1 MKMSALYKEFQNPG
15 APWRGKPFWSW
26 NGELDREELI
36 HQSHILGEMGFGGY
50 FMHSRSGLIT
60 EYLGDEWFDLINSTA
75 DAGEKEGLEIW
86 LYDEDRWPSGSAGGK
101 VTEDPQYRMKSLMLF
116 ETDPAA
122 FEWGEDIIH
131 AFAAVIG
138 EDRLTMHG
146 YRKLENGED
155 PADALASLTGEGT
168 KKILAF
174 RIVPDKPNSNYNGN
188 TYIDTMS
195 YAAVEKFIELTHE
208 EYRKRCGDRI
218 GRSIKG
224 IFSDEPHRGTTMDKT
239 VEKDGVRTCPI
250 SWTDDLFDEFMK
262 RYGYDVRPFLPEIF
276 YRPDGEKLGKVRIN
290 YIDLCCN
297 LFNERFAVPINQ
309 WCEKNGMIFT
319 GHVLHENSM
328 TNQTVPNGSLMRF
341 YQNMGYPGIDM
352 LTDKDFS
359 YWVPKQ
365 LSSVCR
371 QTGKKWMLSELYG
384 CTGWELPLR
393 QHKVVGDW
401 QALFGINVRCP
412 HLSWYTMEG
421 ESKRD
426 YPASISYQSPYW
438 QDYSF
443 VETYFARLGVM
454 LTQGQACCDVLVLNP
469 IESVWGLSHIGWAQ
483 WISPTDPDVH
493 ALEAEYARTFRYL
506 TGNRI
511 DFDYGEEQI
520 MAENHRFS
528 KEQEPLLHVGEASY
542 RIVVVSG
549 MLTMRETTYEILK
562 TFLADGGKVI
572 FAGELP
578 AYLNGLPS
586 DACRELLELGAV
598 QVPLEQ
604 VSETIWEM
612 QKSMAGAEKIRVDAG
627 EKVFLQTRQDGTSF
641 TAVLLNT
648 DAEHAADNITVHFC
662 AGEGY
667 QAQVW
672 DPENGKRYVLSAAE
686 EKNGIAVTVSLEAAG
701 SMILVFTR
709 DAEDLP
715 VWNPSCGRETGKL
728 TDGEYAYELD
738 EPNVCVLD
746 YTRMK
751 FDTDTEFGELDEVLR
766 IDNRLRD
773 RLGIERRGGEMLQP
787 WFAKMKYTVPYGKLT
802 LEYPFF
808 VDVLPEGTIWLAGER
823 PEVQEYY
830 CNGVRLTNTDPHDWW
845 VDNAF
850 KKMEI
855 PAGVLKTGENVIT
868 IVTDFKRTTNIEAVY
883 LLGQFGVIAKAGAS
897 RLVKLPE
904 TLSLTDTAERNLPFY
919 SGRVTL
925 VIPEQTYGSHVD
937 KAAEKILVKISHG
950 TGTLISVETSKGKQA
965 VAWEPWTADVT
976 EAVKA
981 GENLRITLVNSRR
994 NSFGPLHCVPTL
1006 QWAYGPGNFV
1016 TDGAGFSDEYARVP
1030 AAVGEIGFLCE

>member
-1 MKMSALYKEFQNPG
+1 M
-15 APWRGKPFWSW
+15 
-26 NGELDREELI
+26 
-36 HQSHILGEMGFGGY
+36 
-50 FMHSRSGLIT
+50 
-60 EYLGDEWFDLINSTA
+60 
-75 DAGEKEGLEIW
+75 
-86 LYDEDRWPSGSAGGK
+86 
-101 VTEDPQYRMKSLMLF
+101 
-116 ETDPAA
+116 
-122 FEWGEDIIH
+122 
-131 AFAAVIG
+131 
-138 EDRLTMHG
+138 
-146 YRKLENGED
+146 
-155 PADALASLTGEGT
+155 
-168 KKILAF
+168 
-174 RIVPDKPNSNYNGN
+174 
-188 TYIDTMS
+188 
-195 YAAVEKFIELTHE
+195 
-208 EYRKRCGDRI
+208 
-218 GRSIKG
+218 
-224 IFSDEPHRGTTMDKT
+224 
-239 VEKDGVRTCPI
+239 
-250 SWTDDLFDEFMK
+250 
-262 RYGYDVRPFLPEIF
+262 
-276 YRPDGEKLGKVRIN
+276 
-290 YIDLCCN
+290 
-297 LFNERFAVPINQ
+297 
-309 WCEKNGMIFT
+309 
-319 GHVLHENSM
+319 
-328 TNQTVPNGSLMRF
+328 
-341 YQNMGYPGIDM
+341 
-352 LTDKDFS
+352 
-359 YWVPKQ
+359 
-365 LSSVCR
+365 
-371 QTGKKWMLSELYG
+371 
-384 CTGWELPLR
+384 
-393 QHKVVGDW
+393 
-401 QALFGINVRCP
+401 
-412 HLSWYTMEG
+412 
-421 ESKRD
+421 
-426 YPASISYQSPYW
+426 
-438 QDYSF
+438 
-443 VETYFARLGVM
+443 M
-454 LTQGQACCDVLVLNP
+454 LTQGQACCDVLLLNP

-493 ALEAEYARTFRYL
+493 ALEAVYAKTFHHL

-520 MAENHRFS
+520 MAENHRFG
-528 KEQEPLLHVGEASY
+528 KEQEPLLHIGEASY

-549 MLTMRETTYEILK
+549 MLTMRETTYDILK

-572 FAGELP
+572 FAVELP
-578 AYLNGLPS
+578 AYINGVPS
-586 DACRELLELGAV
+586 DACRELLKLGAV

-604 VSETIWEM
+604 VSETIREM
-612 QKSMAGAEKIRVDAG
+612 QKSMTGAEKIRVDAG
-627 EKVFLQTRQDGTSF
+627 EKVFLQTRQDDTTY

-648 DAEHAADNITVHFC
+648 DAEHDADGITVHFC
-662 AGEGY
+662 ADENC

-672 DPENGKRYVLSAAE
+672 DPESGKRYVLSTTE

-709 DAEDLP
+709 DTEELP

-802 LEYPFF
+802 LEYPFY
-808 VDVLPEGTIWLAGER
+808 VDVMPEGQVWLAGER

-855 PAGVLKTGENVIT
+855 PSGTLKTGENIIT

-883 LLGQFGVIAKAGAS
+883 LLGKFGVIAKAGES

-925 VIPEQTYGSHVD
+925 VIPEQAYGSHVD
-937 KAAEKILVKISHG
+937 KAAEKILVKIPHG
-950 TGTLISVETSKGKQA
+950 TGTLISVETSAGKQA

-981 GENLRITLVNSRR
+981 GEDLRITLVNSRR

-1030 AAVGEIGFLCE
+1030 AAVGEIGFFCE

>member
-1 MKMSALYKEFQNPG
+1 
-15 APWRGKPFWSW
+15 
-26 NGELDREELI
+26 
-36 HQSHILGEMGFGGY
+36 
-50 FMHSRSGLIT
+50 
-60 EYLGDEWFDLINSTA
+60 
-75 DAGEKEGLEIW
+75 
-86 LYDEDRWPSGSAGGK
+86 
-101 VTEDPQYRMKSLMLF
+101 
-116 ETDPAA
+116 
-122 FEWGEDIIH
+122 
-131 AFAAVIG
+131 
-138 EDRLTMHG
+138 
-146 YRKLENGED
+146 
-155 PADALASLTGEGT
+155 
-168 KKILAF
+168 
-174 RIVPDKPNSNYNGN
+174 
-188 TYIDTMS
+188 
-195 YAAVEKFIELTHE
+195 
-208 EYRKRCGDRI
+208 
-218 GRSIKG
+218 
-224 IFSDEPHRGTTMDKT
+224 
-239 VEKDGVRTCPI
+239 
-250 SWTDDLFDEFMK
+250 
-262 RYGYDVRPFLPEIF
+262 
-276 YRPDGEKLGKVRIN
+276 
-290 YIDLCCN
+290 
-297 LFNERFAVPINQ
+297 
-309 WCEKNGMIFT
+309 
-319 GHVLHENSM
+319 
-328 TNQTVPNGSLMRF
+328 
-341 YQNMGYPGIDM
+341 
-352 LTDKDFS
+352 
-359 YWVPKQ
+359 
-365 LSSVCR
+365 
-371 QTGKKWMLSELYG
+371 
-384 CTGWELPLR
+384 
-393 QHKVVGDW
+393 
-401 QALFGINVRCP
+401 
-412 HLSWYTMEG
+412 
-421 ESKRD
+421 
-426 YPASISYQSPYW
+426 
-438 QDYSF
+438 
-443 VETYFARLGVM
+443 
-454 LTQGQACCDVLVLNP
+454 
-469 IESVWGLSHIGWAQ
+469 WGLSHIGWAQ

-493 ALEAEYARTFRYL
+493 ALEAVYARTFKHL
-506 TGNRI
+506 TGSRI

-520 MAENHRFS
+520 MAENHRFGCDRD
-528 KEQEPLLHVGEASY
+528 PILYVGEAAY

-549 MLTMRETTYEILK
+549 MLTMRESTYDILK

-572 FAGELP
+572 FSGELP
-578 AYLNGLPS
+578 AYLGGVPS

-598 QVPLEQ
+598 QVPLDQ
-604 VSETIWEM
+604 VSETIRDM
-612 QKSMAGAEKIRVDAG
+612 QKSMAVAEKIHVDAG
-627 EKVFLQTRQDGTSF
+627 EKVFLQTRQDGTSY

-648 DAEHAADNITVHFC
+648 DAEHVADGIAVHYC
-662 AGEGY
+662 TDENC

-672 DPENGKRYVLSAAE
+672 DPETGKRYVLPTTE

-701 SMILVFTR
+701 SRILVFTR

-715 VWNPSCGRETGKL
+715 DWNPSCGRETGKL

-773 RLGIERRGGEMLQP
+773 RLVIERRGGEMLQP

-808 VDVLPEGTIWLAGER
+808 VDVLPEGTVWLAGER

-925 VIPEQTYGSHVD
+925 VIPETVYGSRVD
-937 KAAEKILVKISHG
+937 KTAEKILVKIPCG
-950 TGTLISVETSKGKQA
+950 TGTLISVETSSGKQA

-994 NSFGPLHCVPTL
+994 NSFGPLHCVPTI

-1016 TDGAGFSDEYARVP
+1016 TDGAGFSEAYARVP
-1030 AAVGEIGFLCE
+1030 AAIGEIGFLCE